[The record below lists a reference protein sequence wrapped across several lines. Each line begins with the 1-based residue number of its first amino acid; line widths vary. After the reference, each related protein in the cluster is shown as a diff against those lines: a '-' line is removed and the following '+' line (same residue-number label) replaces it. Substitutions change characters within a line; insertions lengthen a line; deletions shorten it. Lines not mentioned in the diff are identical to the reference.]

1 MALVHTDV
9 LMGMDQTERGGE
21 EWRGGGRMEGEVDG
35 GEEEDEEEEEKEA
48 TEEEMKQRRVL
59 QHSGVM
65 RWQSS
70 GLMHWLPI
78 RQLVLSL

>member
-9 LMGMDQTERGGE
+9 LMGMDQTERGGG

-35 GEEEDEEEEEKEA
+35 GEEEDE
-48 TEEEMKQRRVL
+48 EEEMKQRRVL